1 MQGSSIK
8 VHYTDNDYDQ
18 IVRAYI
24 DQSQVI
30 FNFLY
35 VSFNTNK
42 VKVSL
47 NISPIYL
54 FFYSLSI
61 LQM

>member
-54 FFYSLSI
+54 FYL
-61 LQM
+61 